1 MKRIILASTLS
12 ALSFGAMSA
21 TLPTDLNWQT
31 NWDSCRAFLRLYAV
45 LVLMQTLV
53 YVLSSWMKRQ
63 GWWFAT
69 QIRLN
74 FLPLERHFRALVQRL
89 LQQNGC

>member
-31 NWDSCRAFLRLYAV
+31 NWMSLNMALLKQSVAGLTALSCRAFLRLYAV

-53 YVLSSWMKRQ
+53 YVLSSWMKLQ
-63 GWWFAT
+63 G
-69 QIRLN
+69 
-74 FLPLERHFRALVQRL
+74 
-89 LQQNGC
+89 